1 LADYLP
7 IRLLWRPFV
16 LSENMPAIMG
26 RRSRHAARS
35 LTWIVVTVLVMAGV
49 IAGADAPQSRIEL
62 QECRLESP
70 AAGDSVAARCGWLEV
85 PENRENPAG
94 RKVRLHVAVIPALRL
109 QPAPDPLFIL
119 AGGPG
124 QAASDYY
131 TTMAPVFGR
140 IRRDRDIVL
149 LDQRGT
155 GRSNRLDCA
164 FDDDDD
170 FADTDP
176 RQLQEQT
183 RACIAALPGDARYFT
198 TSIAVQDLDEVR
210 AALGYRSLNFYAVSY
225 GTRVAQHFIRR
236 HPDRVRTA
244 ILDGVVPV
252 DLALGPDIPLQAQ
265 RALDAL
271 FDRCAADTACNA
283 KFPALRDDFRA
294 LRTRLQTTPEKM
306 QIPDPITAA
315 PTSAI
320 FGIPQLSA
328 AVRLLSY
335 SDETASVLPL
345 LIHQAEVDRQPQGM
359 LAQYLMI
366 QHNMESQIANG
377 MHFAVT
383 CSEDSQ
389 RWAEQPADTQP
400 AKDAY
405 LGSALMFGMSSI
417 CSAWPRGP
425 VDKDFN
431 EPLHSDVPALLLSG
445 GNDPVTPAA
454 YGERAAAGFKHGRH
468 IVLPGQGHGQLAVGC
483 MPRLVAQFIDQRAL
497 ADSDLKCLQNVAPA
511 PFMLSTTAPGP

>member
-1 LADYLP
+1 MQLSAWATLVAMAMTGAVGSATAAD
-7 IRLLWRPFV
+7 
-16 LSENMPAIMG
+16 
-26 RRSRHAARS
+26 
-35 LTWIVVTVLVMAGV
+35 
-49 IAGADAPQSRIEL
+49 SRIDL
-62 QECRLESP
+62 QDCRLESP
-70 AAGDSVAARCGWLEV
+70 SAGGSVAARCGWLEV
-85 PENRENPAG
+85 PENRDDPAG
-94 RKVRLHVAVIPALRL
+94 RKLRLHVAVIPALRL

-131 TTMAPVFGR
+131 TTMGPAFGR

-149 LDQRGT
+149 VDQRGT

-164 FDDDDD
+164 FDDTGD
-170 FADTDP
+170 FAGTDP
-176 RQLQEQT
+176 RQLQEEA
-183 RACIAALPGDARYFT
+183 RACIAAFHGDARYFT
-198 TSIAVQDLDEVR
+198 TSIAVQDLDAVR
-210 AALGYRSLNFYAVSY
+210 AALGYATVNFYSVSY

-236 HPDRVRTA
+236 YPDRVRTA

-252 DLALGPDIPLQAQ
+252 DLALGPDVPLQAQ

-271 FDRCAADTACNA
+271 FDRCAANMACNA
-283 KFPALRDDFRA
+283 KFPALRADFHA
-294 LRTRLQTTPEKM
+294 LRTRLQTAPVKM
-306 QIPDPITAA
+306 QIPDPLTATMRDA
-315 PTSAI
+315 T
-320 FGIPQLSA
+320 FGIPELSA

-345 LIHQAEVDRQPQGM
+345 LIHQAEVERQPQGM

-366 QHNMESQIANG
+366 SHSMETQIANG

-389 RWAEQPADTQP
+389 RWQQQPADPQ
-400 AKDAY
+400 AVQDAY
-405 LGSALMFGMSSI
+405 LGGALMFGMSSI
-417 CSAWPRGP
+417 CSVWPRGP

-454 YGERAAAGFKHGRH
+454 YGQRAAAGFKHGRH

-483 MPRLVAQFIDQRAL
+483 MPRLVAQFIDQRLL
-497 ADSDLKCLQNVAPA
+497 ADADLKCLRNVAAA
-511 PFMLSTTAPGP
+511 PFMLSTTATGP